1 MRGRFGSPSR
11 TNPGSTATGASAS
24 PRSTDHGPELC
35 LRRHHPNTPTGQ
47 IAVHVP
53 AAIPVFQRLG
63 IDFCCAGA
71 APLAE
76 TVQRA
81 DARLD
86 EVLTELLALSP
97 NPGDRDWSTAPLD
110 DLIDHIVSTHHGATK
125 KMMPAL
131 WERLREVLQTHGENH
146 PELHEVGKILAPLFT
161 ELGQHLQ
168 KEEQILFPTIRRLS
182 SDASA
187 NSDSPEGPMSAME
200 HEHDNAG
207 EAFRKLR
214 EITDGF
220 RAPEDADDSYRTL
233 YAGLHE
239 LERDLHVHIHLENN
253 VLHPRTRE
261 MCEG

>member
-1 MRGRFGSPSR
+1 MV
-11 TNPGSTATGASAS
+11 
-24 PRSTDHGPELC
+24 
-35 LRRHHPNTPTGQ
+35 PNAAFEGITPDTPTGR

-63 IDFCCAGA
+63 IDFCCSGD
-71 APLAE
+71 APLAAAVE
-76 TVQRA
+76 RA
-81 DARLD
+81 GARLD
-86 EVLTELLALSP
+86 EVMSELLALSP
-97 NPGDRDWSTAPLD
+97 NPADRDWSDAPLV
-110 DLIDHIVSTHHGATK
+110 DLIDHIVSTHHENTK

-131 WERLREVLQTHGENH
+131 WECLREVISKHGENH
-146 PELHEVGKILAPLFT
+146 PELHDVGKIVAPLFT

-182 SDASA
+182 SEGAAS
-187 NSDSPEGPMSAME
+187 SDCPEGPMSAME
-200 HEHDNAG
+200 HDHEGAG

-214 EITDGF
+214 QITEGF
-220 RAPEDADDSYRTL
+220 RPPEDACDSYRTL